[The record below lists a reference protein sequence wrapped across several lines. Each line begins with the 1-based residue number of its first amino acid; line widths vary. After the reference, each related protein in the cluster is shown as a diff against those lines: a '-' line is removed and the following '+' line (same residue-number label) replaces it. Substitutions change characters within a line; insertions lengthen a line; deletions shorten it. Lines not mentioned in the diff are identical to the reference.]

1 MSAERPDALG
11 AAARAR
17 ALAALADDT
26 FDLLVVGAGATGCGT
41 ALDAAARGL
50 KVALVDA
57 GDIAGG
63 TSSRSSKLVHGG
75 LRYLQTGD
83 VVLVREALAERELLL
98 TRLAP
103 RLVRPLPF
111 LVPLRHGWDRLY
123 MGAGLTAYDGLARS
137 GLLPGHARLS
147 AAEALEQFPDLR
159 DDTLVGALR
168 YYDAQMDDAHLAVA
182 LARTAAGLGVAVAT
196 YTAVVSAEAERDAD
210 GLRRVTV
217 RDAVGGG
224 EISVAARAVAL
235 CVGAWAPEVS
245 GLFCDVGSA
254 SADGEAVGVVRSKG
268 VHLRLPRAAIS
279 GTSAIIAPAGAS
291 VLFVLPNPTHWLIGT
306 TDTEYAGRPEDVA
319 PEPEDVAYLL
329 ERLAEVVTSDVSAD
343 DVTYAFAG
351 VRPLARDTGVGGS
364 TAKVSREHRISEV
377 ADGVLAIVG
386 GKWTTYRIMARDLVD
401 TVVEGL
407 ELPAAPCT
415 TDTIALVDARDAEI
429 DGLLAEDPALGEPLV
444 DAPGFRRVDVV
455 QAVRHDGAVTLD
467 DVVERRLRLRLELDT
482 VTEAALA
489 DVTRLL

>member
-11 AAARAR
+11 AAARTR

-210 GLRRVTV
+210 GLRRVAV
-217 RDAVGGG
+217 RDAV
-224 EISVAARAVAL
+224 
-235 CVGAWAPEVS
+235 
-245 GLFCDVGSA
+245 
-254 SADGEAVGVVRSKG
+254 VVRG
-268 VHLRLPRAAIS
+268 
-279 GTSAIIAPAGAS
+279 PAQQS
-291 VLFVLPNPTHWLIGT
+291 V
-306 TDTEYAGRPEDVA
+306 
-319 PEPEDVAYLL
+319 YLL
-329 ERLAEVVTSDVSAD
+329 VNGRNEHVRFRYMHMNPARLD
-343 DVTYAFAG
+343 
-351 VRPLARDTGVGGS
+351 
-364 TAKVSREHRISEV
+364 
-377 ADGVLAIVG
+377 ADGVLHGRRVIEGERIGVVSNYQDHPG
-386 GKWTTYRIMARDLVD
+386 GTTSHLHFDVQVFTRDGWLWVNPYV
-401 TVVEGL
+401 TLISAYERLIGGRGREYV
-407 ELPAAPCT
+407 PP
-415 TDTIALVDARDAEI
+415 
-429 DGLLAEDPALGEPLV
+429 PP
-444 DAPGFRRVDVV
+444 DAP
-455 QAVRHDGAVTLD
+455 AVAHAMPPAEGNAR
-467 DVVERRLRLRLELDT
+467 
-482 VTEAALA
+482 
-489 DVTRLL
+489 